1 MSKERA
7 KKYNDGDRIGPNKI
21 LLIKRTKR
29 VKSTYYGIFEC
40 PYCKSILNVIFQVL

>member
-29 VKSTYYGIFEC
+29 VKSTYIANLVFR
-40 PYCKSILNVIFQVL
+40 KR